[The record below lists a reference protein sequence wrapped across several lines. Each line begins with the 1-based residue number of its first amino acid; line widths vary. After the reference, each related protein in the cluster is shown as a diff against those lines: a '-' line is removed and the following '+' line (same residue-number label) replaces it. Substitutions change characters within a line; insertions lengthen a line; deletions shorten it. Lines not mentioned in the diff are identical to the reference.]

1 MCTGSPRTQSALTD
15 GLGTAWKLAEVSF
28 KPWCAARQTMAATQA
43 LREIL
48 AEGVAAADIAEI
60 RAAVLPPHLKMID
73 HGVMAGDR
81 ASHLTSLPYQMAV
94 AALAP
99 DAALDVA
106 QSPQAVAEPLRAFM
120 QRITV
125 VGDDALLADYP
136 AAWPARISVST
147 SAGTRER
154 PVTHVPGDPVRPFD
168 RQQLTSKFLAWSR
181 RRSGVSG
188 QRRCSVESSMK
199 AILAD

>member
-1 MCTGSPRTQSALTD
+1 
-15 GLGTAWKLAEVSF
+15 
-28 KPWCAARQTMAATQA
+28 MAATQA

-48 AEGVAAADIAEI
+48 AEGIAAADISEI

-94 AALAP
+94 AAVAP

-106 QSPQAVAEPLRAFM
+106 QSPQAVAEPLRALM

-136 AAWPARISVST
+136 AAWPARISVAT
-147 SAGTRER
+147 SGGTREHA
-154 PVTHVPGDPVRPFD
+154 VTHVPGDPVRPLD
-168 RQQLTSKFLAWSR
+168 RQQLTSKFLSLVTPAIGRERAEDMFSR
-181 RRSGVSG
+181 IVDEGDPGGLTSLIHEVVR
-188 QRRCSVESSMK
+188 
-199 AILAD
+199 LT